1 MIHTFPTQQG
11 KIHSQKLPQ
20 NKKQE
25 NINHAKEEKNLSIKI
40 QMLELADNDIETN
53 IITVFHIAES

>member
-1 MIHTFPTQQG
+1 ML
-11 KIHSQKLPQ
+11 KRK
-20 NKKQE
+20 
-25 NINHAKEEKNLSIKI
+25 KNLSIKI